1 MSSPNLKLIHGTVT
15 GVPGALKSNGSHTK
29 WRKPSVFLSCRT
41 AASRLQ
47 VSHLLFF
54 VRFPRK
60 KEKGSVPVP
69 GAGAARGYNLI
80 IGEKNGVFSAYF

>member
-1 MSSPNLKLIHGTVT
+1 MSSSNQNFFNRRPP

-29 WRKPSVFLSCRT
+29 WRKPSVFLSCSP
-41 AASRLQ
+41 AARRSQ

-60 KEKGSVPVP
+60 KEKGSREVP
-69 GAGAARGYNLI
+69 GAGAASVKI
-80 IGEKNGVFSAYF
+80 